1 MTTDS
6 RNMSELASLI
16 DQALA
21 ALGRAAVEITVAVDL
36 AHRVQTALKTPIEL
50 PLNGQQNRDE
60 ILAAHRRAHRPGMP
74 GKIASDPE
82 LQAFILARIESLT
95 LKETVAA
102 VTEAFPADR
111 HVSVSAVSRW
121 WLRTGKAMIA
131 ARP

>member
-21 ALGRAAVEITVAVDL
+21 ALARAMQETGAAVDL

-60 ILAAHRRAHRPGMP
+60 ILAAHRRAHRSGTP

-82 LQAFILARIESLT
+82 LEAFIRARIDSLT
-95 LKETVAA
+95 LKEAVAA
-102 VTEAFPADR
+102 VAAAFPPDR
-111 HVSVSAVSRW
+111 HVSVSAVNRW
-121 WLRTGKAMIA
+121 WLRTCKPLIA
-131 ARP
+131 PRP

>member
-1 MTTDS
+1 MADS
-6 RNMSELASLI
+6 RNMGELASLT
-16 DQALA
+16 DRARA
-21 ALGRAAVEITVAVDL
+21 ALGRAAVEITLAGDL
-36 AHRVQTALKTPIEL
+36 TRRVQTALEAPFEP
-50 PLNGQQNRDE
+50 PLNGQQNREE

-102 VTEAFPADR
+102 VTAAFPADR